1 MAAVPAAFD
10 QPGARFVL
18 LPVGLKFPP
27 LQDGWQLPQ
36 NAHTYA
42 EILAHDG
49 NAGILAGDG
58 YIGLDQDEPS
68 AFGGLELPPT
78 TTWETRPGRRGLWL
92 RCGDLAEALAAIGK
106 KPDLAQIKLFK
117 AGKPCGEVKIG
128 RSYQVIPPSW
138 KKLESGERVDYNML
152 DPCPPATISL
162 VKLLDDLQA
171 IGITFSSRL
180 DENASRLE
188 SMATTARQKRAESDD
203 TKAQRYAKA
212 ALRDEVLILASTPE
226 GGRNDQLN
234 KSAFALGQLVAA
246 GLLSEAEVVNDLS
259 RAADCA
265 GLDAEEICRTIISGL
280 DAGRKH
286 PREIPEETRSSD
298 SNGNGSGQKLKAELK
313 KQIKVNDR
321 SLDDITNDVMEALID
336 CNDPP
341 MIFSRAG
348 SLVRLHKNERY
359 VIEPLSR
366 DSLKYVMARSARFY
380 VIGDGDHPKETEVS
394 PPNEVANNIIAAD
407 DWPGIPEIKAIIET
421 PVIRPDG
428 SILSS
433 PGYDEATK
441 LYLAPIVDLSG
452 LVIPEVLTQKHATA
466 SAQYILDEIFA
477 DFPFENNASR
487 TNTLATLLSV
497 IVRPLIKGN
506 VPITILDKPQAGTG
520 ASLIADIISIIT
532 TGRPASMWGM
542 PETEDEWRKA
552 ITSAL
557 IDGSPVIVIDNVTG
571 WLRSASLARALTAKT
586 WLDRILGKSQMVAL
600 PQESVWIATGNNIQI
615 GGDIARRAL
624 WVRLDAAQ
632 ARPWTRTEFRHPDLL
647 GWIRE
652 NHDSVIAYLL
662 IMARAWVQA
671 GKPPGS
677 AKLGGFNEWAEVISG
692 ILEFAGVKDFMSNA
706 AQLYDEM
713 DQDVQQ
719 WDAFLGEWS
728 VIHGDQPIKA
738 GMLRDELTSY
748 DTIYATLRDSM
759 PDDVADAVSK
769 SNAGSLKL
777 SHVLRKHL
785 NQVYPSGRKLTQE
798 MDKHSKVVL
807 WKVAGVSKTPISTS
821 EGHFAGVAGVHS
833 HTHAYAGARGNVE
846 SWNRTP
852 ATPADVSMD
861 SDCRNSEHPQTPA
874 PTMSKIDRLTPSR
887 SRHIC
892 RSCGQH
898 FEIPLMIASMGG
910 YICEPCRRDGPP
922 AALPAPDPQTRLDD
936 NSEAKAA

>member
-1 MAAVPAAFD
+1 MAAIPAAFD

-18 LPVGLKFPP
+18 LPAGLKFPP
-27 LQDGWQLPQ
+27 LQDGWQLPE

-42 EILAHDG
+42 DTMVHDG

-58 YIGLDQDEPS
+58 YIGLDQDDPF
-68 AFGGLELPPT
+68 AFEGLELPVT

-117 AGKPCGEVKIG
+117 AGKPCGEVKIS

-138 KKLESGERVDYNML
+138 KKLESGERVDYKML
-152 DPCPPATISL
+152 DSSPPATIIL
-162 VKLLDDLQA
+162 AKLLADLQS
-171 IGITFSSRL
+171 IGITFSSKL
-180 DENASRLE
+180 EQNAARLE
-188 SMATTARQKRAESDD
+188 SIASKARQKRVESDD
-203 TKAQRYAKA
+203 TKARSYAEA

-234 KSAFALGQLVAA
+234 KSAFALGQFVAS
-246 GLLSEAEVVNDLS
+246 GVLSEAEVISDLS
-259 RAADCA
+259 QAAYCA
-265 GLDAEEICRTIISGL
+265 GLDPEEIRKTIISGL
-280 DAGRKH
+280 DAGRQH
-286 PREIPEETRSSD
+286 PREIPEEPRSSGGSD
-298 SNGNGSGQKLKAELK
+298 NGNEPRHEAELK

-321 SLDDITNDVMEALID
+321 SLDDITNDALDALID

-359 VIEPLSR
+359 VIEPLTR
-366 DSLKYVMARSARFY
+366 DSLKHVMARSARFY
-380 VIGDGDHPKETEVS
+380 IIGDGERPKETEVS

-421 PVIRPDG
+421 PVIRSDG

-433 PGYDEATK
+433 PGYDAATK

-452 LVIPEVLTQKHATA
+452 LVIPAVLTPRHAAA
-466 SAQYILDEIFA
+466 SAQHILDEIFA

-520 ASLIADIISIIT
+520 ASLIADIISTIAA
-532 TGRPASMWGM
+532 GKPASMWGM

-557 IDGSPVIVIDNVTG
+557 MDGGPVIVIDNVTG
-571 WLRSASLARALTAKT
+571 RLRSASLARALTAKT
-586 WLDRILGKSQMVAL
+586 WWDRILGKSLMVAL

-632 ARPWTRTEFRHPDLL
+632 ARPWTRTEFRHPDIL

-671 GKPPGS
+671 GKPPGG

-692 ILEFAGVKDFMSNA
+692 ILEFSGVKDFMGNA

-713 DQDVQQ
+713 DQDVPQ
-719 WDAFLGEWS
+719 WDAFLGEWL

-738 GMLRDELTSY
+738 GVLRDELTSLAP
-748 DTIYATLRDSM
+748 IYVTFRDSM
-759 PDDVADAVSK
+759 PDDVADAVCK

-785 NQVYPSGRKLTQE
+785 NQVYPSGRRLTRE

-807 WKVAGVSKTPISTS
+807 WKVAGVLKTPLSTS

-833 HTHAYAGARGNVE
+833 HTHACAGARDNME
-846 SWNRTP
+846 SRNQTP
-852 ATPADVSMD
+852 ASPADKPMD
-861 SDCRNSEHPQTPA
+861 SDYQNLKHPQTPV
-874 PTMSKIDRLTPSR
+874 PTMSKIDRPTPGR
-887 SRHIC
+887 RYVC

-898 FEIPLMIASMGG
+898 FEVPLVIVSMGG
-910 YICEPCRRDGPP
+910 YICEPCRRDVPP
-922 AALPAPDPQTRLDD
+922 AAPQATDHQTKLGG
-936 NSEAKAA
+936 SEAKAA